1 MLSPA
6 VRQPY
11 VQAMNQST
19 SPRTWLITGASSGF
33 GLALAHAALAAGDQ
47 VVATA
52 RQPGALDALVGKAPD
67 RAAAVRLD
75 VTRPDEIV
83 SAVAVALERFGRIDV
98 LVNNAG
104 YGTVGAVEELD
115 IDELTTLHETM
126 FLGPVRLTQA
136 VLPEMR
142 NRGSGAIVQISSM
155 GGQLAPAGF
164 GAYCSAK
171 FALEAI
177 SEALAGE
184 VGPLGIRVLIVEPGA
199 FRTEFGAERMHRTS
213 RVIDDY
219 ASTAGITR
227 AAVDQMDGSQPGDP
241 NKAAAAILEAI
252 SAPQAPLR
260 LALGGDAVDAIRAKH
275 DQLRTDLD
283 DWEHLSR
290 STTRIDHGSAP
301 AASRAGLQSGGP

>member
-1 MLSPA
+1 M
-6 VRQPY
+6 
-11 VQAMNQST
+11 
-19 SPRTWLITGASSGF
+19 ITGTSSGF
-33 GLALAHAALAAGDQ
+33 GLALANAALAAGDQ

-52 RQPGALDALVGKAPD
+52 RHPERLDTLATKAPD
-67 RAAAVRLD
+67 RVAAVRLD
-75 VTRPDEIV
+75 VTRPSEV
-83 SAVAVALERFGRIDV
+83 ASAVAAALERFGRIDV

-115 IDELTTLHETM
+115 IDELTRLQQTM

-136 VLPEMR
+136 VLPGMR
-142 NRGSGAIVQISSM
+142 ERGSGVIVQISSM

-171 FALEAI
+171 FALEAV

-213 RVIDDY
+213 RIIDDY
-219 ASTAGITR
+219 APTAGVTR

-252 SAPQAPLR
+252 TATHAPLR
-260 LALGGDAVDAIRAKH
+260 LALGDDAVDAIRAKH
-275 DQLRTDLD
+275 DQLRADLD
-283 DWEHLSR
+283 NWEHLSR
-290 STTRIDHGSAP
+290 STMLGEQVA
-301 AASRAGLQSGGP
+301 